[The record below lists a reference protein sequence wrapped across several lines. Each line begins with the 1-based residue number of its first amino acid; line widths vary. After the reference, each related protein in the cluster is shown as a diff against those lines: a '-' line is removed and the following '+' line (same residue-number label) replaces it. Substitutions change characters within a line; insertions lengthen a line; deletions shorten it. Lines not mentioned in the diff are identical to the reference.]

1 MASVFGE
8 TIGFKELQIFITLPQ
23 QLVMIQ
29 THSAD
34 NVINEKFHAIIT
46 Q

>member
-29 THSAD
+29 THSA
-34 NVINEKFHAIIT
+34 VNEKFHAIIT